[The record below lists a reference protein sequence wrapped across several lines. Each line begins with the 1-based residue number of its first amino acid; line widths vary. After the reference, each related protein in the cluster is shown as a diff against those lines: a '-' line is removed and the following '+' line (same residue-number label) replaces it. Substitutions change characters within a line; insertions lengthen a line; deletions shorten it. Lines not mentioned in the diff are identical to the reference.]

1 MSIFNKKVD
10 ENIRGLKARI
20 AYNEEYIQNF
30 TPETDEY
37 EIIQKALMR
46 DYEEVR
52 KMEESRFKATDI
64 LPWLTLAVT
73 AVAGI
78 VVPVYG
84 MNKAYRSEEEEGKLK
99 NGTVFNLA
107 TKNMKSTK

>member
-1 MSIFNKKVD
+1 MKLFKNND
-10 ENIRGLKARI
+10 EHKAQIEARI

-30 TPETDEY
+30 TPETQEY
-37 EIIQKALMR
+37 DIIQQVLMR
-46 DYEEVR
+46 DYDELRRMDEHKV
-52 KMEESRFKATDI
+52 KAKDV

-73 AVAGI
+73 AIAGI

-84 MNKAYRSEEEEGKLK
+84 MNKAYTSEEVDGKLK

-107 TKNMKSTK
+107 TKNMKH

>member
-1 MSIFNKKVD
+1 MKLFNKKVD
-10 ENIRGLKARI
+10 DNINSLKARI
-20 AYNEEYIQNF
+20 RYNEDYIQNF
-30 TPETDEY
+30 TPETQEY
-37 EIIQKALMR
+37 DIVQQVLLR
-46 DYEEVR
+46 DYEELR
-52 KMEESRFKATDI
+52 KMEESKVKAKDI

-84 MNKAYRSEEEEGKLK
+84 MNKAYKSEEEEGKLK

-107 TKNMKSTK
+107 TKNMKH